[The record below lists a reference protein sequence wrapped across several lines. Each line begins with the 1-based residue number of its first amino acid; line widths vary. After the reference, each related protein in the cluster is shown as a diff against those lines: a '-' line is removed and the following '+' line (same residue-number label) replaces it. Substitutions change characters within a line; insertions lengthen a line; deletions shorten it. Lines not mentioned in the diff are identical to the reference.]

1 MLVFPYISDRVC
13 VYIYIY
19 LRPFFQTENVLSSS
33 LEHGFFNNIAR
44 FSSPR
49 DSPDCSSLSA
59 RGGTSRDSRGSF
71 NNQRTSPSLDQRLL
85 DIETFDRME
94 TIFPLYIK
102 RKKERKKKKKKN
114 GIPSVVHI
122 TYHVSIRIIVLIVL
136 RKFPLQSA
144 RNSGKFPTNG
154 RRREKGKRSEILTV
168 RRKDTSSC
176 SEPPSLSAIPSVPH
190 VTRVPQFTPFVAL
203 FSSPLP
209 SLVPSQWIANGRA
222 RMESWSVTL
231 GDPTCF
237 GCTH

>member
-1 MLVFPYISDRVC
+1 MCI
-13 VYIYIY
+13 YIYIY

-102 RKKERKKKKKKN
+102 RKKERKKKKKKERYSI
-114 GIPSVVHI
+114 GRS
-122 TYHVSIRIIVLIVL
+122 YYVSRID
-136 RKFPLQSA
+136 
-144 RNSGKFPTNG
+144 TNN
-154 RRREKGKRSEILTV
+154 RINCIKKISIAECQEQRQISDKWTKKRKRSEILTV